1 MRTRTIICLLLLVGL
16 LSFLF
21 GCASVQFNPETGEV
35 KYSRIG
41 DQHIQ
46 GFELKKTETGYF
58 VSFKGQQSNAEALTE
73 ALRVIN
79 ALAMPAS
86 AVAK

>member
-1 MRTRTIICLLLLVGL
+1 MKSTFVVLLFCLT
-16 LSFLF
+16 FLF
-21 GCASVQFNPETGEV
+21 VVGCASVQFNPETGEV

-46 GFELKKTETGYF
+46 GFELKKTQEGYS
-58 VSFKGQQSNAEALTE
+58 VSFKSQQSNAEALTE